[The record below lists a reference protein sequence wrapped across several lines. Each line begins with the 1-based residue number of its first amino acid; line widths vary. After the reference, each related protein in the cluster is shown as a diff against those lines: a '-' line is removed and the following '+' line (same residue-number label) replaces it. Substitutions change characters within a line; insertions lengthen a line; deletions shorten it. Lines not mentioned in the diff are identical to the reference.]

1 MSTTPKWFTPVAIFA
16 LLWNL
21 LGASAYLMGVTMSP
35 EAVAKLGAAERA
47 MYASRPGWFVV
58 AYASAVWFGVA
69 GSVGLLLRKRWATP
83 LFLLSLLGLIAQDL
97 ALFSR
102 PEVRADLTVIPLQ
115 GLVFAIAV
123 SLLLLAR
130 KAEREGWIRVS

>member
-1 MSTTPKWFTPVAIFA
+1 MSTTSRWFTPVAILA

-21 LGASAYLMGVTMSP
+21 LGASAYLMDVTMSP
-35 EAVAKLGAAERA
+35 EAVAKMGEAERA
-47 MYASRPGWFVV
+47 MYASRPAWFVV

-69 GSVGLLLRKRWATP
+69 GSLGLLLRKRWATP

-102 PEVRADLTVIPLQ
+102 PEVRADTTVVLLQ
-115 GLVFAIAV
+115 ALVFVIAL
-123 SLLLLAR
+123 SLVMLAR
-130 KAEREGWIRVS
+130 KAERKTWIA

>member
-1 MSTTPKWFTPVAIFA
+1 MSTPSKWFTPVAILA

-21 LGASAYLMGVTMSP
+21 LGASAYLVDVTMSP
-35 EAVAKLGAAERA
+35 EAVAKLGEAERA
-47 MYASRPGWFVV
+47 MYASRPAWFVV
-58 AYASAVWFGVA
+58 AYASAVWLGVA
-69 GSVGLLLRKRWATP
+69 GSLGLLLRKRWATP

-102 PEVRADLTVIPLQ
+102 PEVRADLTVILLQ
-115 GLVFAIAV
+115 GLVLVIAV

>member
-1 MSTTPKWFTPVAIFA
+1 MSTPSKWFTPVAILA

-21 LGASAYLMGVTMSP
+21 LGASAYLMDVTMSP
-35 EAVAKLGAAERA
+35 EAVAKLGEAERA
-47 MYASRPGWFVV
+47 MYASRPAWFVV

-69 GSVGLLLRKRWATP
+69 GSLGLLLRKRWATP

-102 PEVRADLTVIPLQ
+102 PEVRADTTVVLLQ
-115 GLVFAIAV
+115 ALVFVIAL
-123 SLLLLAR
+123 SLVMLAR
-130 KAEREGWIRVS
+130 KAERKTWIA

>member
-1 MSTTPKWFTPVAIFA
+1 MSTTPKWFTPVAILA

-21 LGASAYLMGVTMSP
+21 LGAAAYLMDVTISP
-35 EAVAKLGAAERA
+35 ESVAKMGAAEQA

-69 GSVGLLLRKRWATP
+69 GSLGLLLRKRWATP

-102 PEVRADLTVIPLQ
+102 PEVRADTTVILLQ
-115 GLVFAIAV
+115 GLVLVIAV

-130 KAEREGWIRVS
+130 KAEREGWIRLS

>member
-1 MSTTPKWFTPVAIFA
+1 MSVSPKWFTPVAILA

-21 LGASAYLMGVTMSP
+21 LGASAYLMDVTMSP
-35 EAVAKLGAAERA
+35 EAVAKLGDAERA

-69 GSVGLLLRKRWATP
+69 GSLGLLARKRWTTL
-83 LFLLSLLGLIAQDL
+83 LFVLSLLGLIAQDI

-102 PEVRADLTVIPLQ
+102 PEVRADTTVVLLQ
-115 GLVFAIAV
+115 ALVFVIAL
-123 SLLLLAR
+123 SLLMLSR
-130 KAEREGWIRVS
+130 KGEREGWLA

>member
-1 MSTTPKWFTPVAIFA
+1 MSTTPKWFTPVAILA

-21 LGASAYLMGVTMSP
+21 LGASAYLMDVTISP
-35 EAVAKLGAAERA
+35 DAVAKLGAAERA
-47 MYASRPGWFVV
+47 MYASRPAWFVV

-102 PEVRADLTVIPLQ
+102 PEVRADLTVILLQ
-115 GLVFAIAV
+115 GLVLVIAV

>member
-1 MSTTPKWFTPVAIFA
+1 MSTTPKWFTPVAILA

-21 LGASAYLMGVTMSP
+21 LGASAYLMDVTMSP
-35 EAVAKLGAAERA
+35 EAVAKLGEAERA
-47 MYASRPGWFVV
+47 MYASRPAWFVV

-69 GSVGLLLRKRWATP
+69 GSLGLLLRKRWATP

-102 PEVRADLTVIPLQ
+102 PEVRADLTVILLQ
-115 GLVFAIAV
+115 GLVFTVAV
-123 SLLLLAR
+123 SLLLLSR
-130 KAEREGWIRVS
+130 RSDREGWIG

>member
-1 MSTTPKWFTPVAIFA
+1 MSTTPKWFTPVAILA

-21 LGASAYLMGVTMSP
+21 LGASAYLMDVTISP
-35 EAVAKLGAAERA
+35 EAVAKLGDAEQA
-47 MYASRPGWFVV
+47 MYASRPVWFVA

-69 GSVGLLLRKRWATP
+69 GSLGLLLRKRWATP
-83 LFLLSLLGLIAQDL
+83 LFVLSLLGLVAQEI
-97 ALFSR
+97 ALFAR
-102 PEVRADLTVIPLQ
+102 PEVRADLTVILLQ

-130 KAEREGWIRVS
+130 KGGREGWLG

>member
-1 MSTTPKWFTPVAIFA
+1 MSTTPKWFTPVAILA

-21 LGASAYLMGVTMSP
+21 LGASAYLMDVTMSP
-35 EAVAKLGAAERA
+35 EAVAKLGEAERA
-47 MYASRPGWFVV
+47 MYASRPAWFVV

-102 PEVRADLTVIPLQ
+102 PEVRADLTVMLLQ

-123 SLLLLAR
+123 SLLLLSR
-130 KAEREGWIRVS
+130 RSHREGWIG

>member
-1 MSTTPKWFTPVAIFA
+1 MSTTPKWFTPVAILA

-21 LGASAYLMGVTMSP
+21 VGASAYLMDVTMSP
-35 EAVAKLGAAERA
+35 EAVAKLGEAAQA
-47 MYASRPGWFVV
+47 MYASRPDWFVV

-69 GSVGLLLRKRWATP
+69 GSLGLLLRKRWATP

-102 PEVRADLTVIPLQ
+102 PEVRADLTVILLQ
-115 GLVFAIAV
+115 GLVLVIAV

>member
-1 MSTTPKWFTPVAIFA
+1 MRT
-16 LLWNL
+16 
-21 LGASAYLMGVTMSP
+21 GASRL
-35 EAVAKLGAAERA
+35 
-47 MYASRPGWFVV
+47 
-58 AYASAVWFGVA
+58 A
-69 GSVGLLLRKRWATP
+69 GSHPISTRALPRL
-83 LFLLSLLGLIAQDL
+83 LLGLIAQDL

>member
-1 MSTTPKWFTPVAIFA
+1 MSTPSKWFTPVAILA

-21 LGASAYLMGVTMSP
+21 LGASAYLMDVTMSP
-35 EAVAKLGAAERA
+35 EAVAKLGEAERA
-47 MYASRPGWFVV
+47 MYASRPAWFVV

-69 GSVGLLLRKRWATP
+69 GSLGLLLRKRWATP

-102 PEVRADLTVIPLQ
+102 PEVRADLTVILLQ
-115 GLVFAIAV
+115 GLVLAIAV
-123 SLLLLAR
+123 SLLLLSR
-130 KAEREGWIRVS
+130 RSDREGWIV

>member
-1 MSTTPKWFTPVAIFA
+1 MSTTPKWFTPVAILA

-21 LGASAYLMGVTMSP
+21 LGASAYLMDVTMSP
-35 EAVAKLGAAERA
+35 EAVAQMGEAERA
-47 MYASRPGWFVV
+47 MYASRPAWFVV

-69 GSVGLLLRKRWATP
+69 GSLGLLLRKRWATP

-102 PEVRADLTVIPLQ
+102 PEVRADLTVILLQ
-115 GLVFAIAV
+115 GLVFVIAV

-130 KAEREGWIRVS
+130 KGGREGWLG